1 MARWLPVSNMWQ
13 DCHFVLTR
21 AGFLHWFHDTEN
33 FVRPLD
39 CLNLARCQFEAGEAP
54 TFNLVENNTGRLWF
68 FSNWV
73 RTIAFKASTVE
84 ECCEWAIALREAIAT
99 ARGDDR
105 THWTH
110 YAISVFLWLWFFL
123 YVWTSVW
130 CMVEGLWELAQ
141 LQRPNKL
148 DPDEVCFDKVVSRC
162 IVDPVNS
169 FAGWC
174 QRSLEHDSAD
184 HLVSTDC
191 FMHSYWIPIG
201 SIHDLVKSGACT
213 YVSQCYV

>member
-21 AGFLHWFHDTEN
+21 AGFLHWFHDTAN

-73 RTIAFKASTVE
+73 RTIAFKASSVE

-105 THWTH
+105 TH
-110 YAISVFLWLWFFL
+110 
-123 YVWTSVW
+123 
-130 CMVEGLWELAQ
+130 
-141 LQRPNKL
+141 
-148 DPDEVCFDKVVSRC
+148 
-162 IVDPVNS
+162 
-169 FAGWC
+169 
-174 QRSLEHDSAD
+174 
-184 HLVSTDC
+184 
-191 FMHSYWIPIG
+191 
-201 SIHDLVKSGACT
+201 
-213 YVSQCYV
+213 